1 MQLCTAINNVTKMKK
16 LLRMQ
21 ITATL
26 LMLLLGIT
34 NCNAQAQLSFKG
46 VDLNQ
51 SPKDVAYILQKQKGF
66 TFNQQTTN
74 GIYLKG
80 DFCGCKCIVYIK
92 AYRDNPKGVEKLV
105 CYMED
110 YSDEVMNGMVEHLTK
125 RYGATNAE
133 DFYCRYGRIEP
144 SYSVIMTAVDHFLL
158 LSFYT
163 HQIEY

>member
-1 MQLCTAINNVTKMKK
+1 MKK
-16 LLRMQ
+16 IISR
-21 ITATL
+21 
-26 LMLLLGIT
+26 LLLSLVFLFAIGISRS
-34 NCNAQAQLSFKG
+34 NAQAQLSFKG

-51 SPKDVAYILQKQKGF
+51 SPKDVAFILQRQKGF
-66 TFNQQTTN
+66 VFNQETAN

-80 DFCGCKCIVYIK
+80 EYCGYKCIVYIK

-110 YSDEVMNGMVEHLTK
+110 YTEEVQNGMVEHLTK
-125 RYGATNAE
+125 RYGETNAE

-144 SYSVIMTAVDHFLL
+144 TYSVIMTAVDHFLL